1 MNINRISRMPQI
13 SVSTL
18 QYAISALAG
27 DIKELQQMIDEGDTV
42 PEDFQRIDDLER
54 AASELEAQYDEAAKT
69 ILNLTPYNELM
80 GE

>member
-1 MNINRISRMPQI
+1 MPQI

-69 ILNLTPYNELM
+69 ILNLTPYNELI

>member
-1 MNINRISRMPQI
+1 MNINGINRMPQI

-27 DIKELQQMIDEGDTV
+27 DIKELQQMIDEGNTV
-42 PEDFQRIDDLER
+42 PQDFQRMDDLER

-69 ILNLTPYNELM
+69 VLNLTPYNELI

>member
-69 ILNLTPYNELM
+69 ILNLTPYNELI

>member
-1 MNINRISRMPQI
+1 MPQI

-27 DIKELQQMIDEGDTV
+27 DIKELQQMIDEGNTV
-42 PEDFQRIDDLER
+42 PQDFQRMDDLER
-54 AASELEAQYDEAAKT
+54 AASELGAQYDVAAKT
-69 ILNLTPYNELM
+69 VLNLTPYNELI

>member
-1 MNINRISRMPQI
+1 MPQI

-27 DIKELQQMIDEGDTV
+27 DIKELQQMIGEGDTV

-69 ILNLTPYNELM
+69 ILNLTPYNELI